1 MISGRCLQGCFTVWA
16 GSRILIVVF
25 FLSVATNLS
34 FAAEESKP
42 AGQPAPPAPTEMV
55 QQSADQASQASLDEA
70 INLARQKI
78 TADPSSVQEQ
88 VSLGFL
94 LLKKGA
100 LAEAQKVFDDA
111 LALNNSYHDA
121 LTGKGIVLARMGKD
135 KEAEELLQK
144 ALVLNPNPVRT
155 HYELGLLYEK
165 REDYTSAVA
174 EYKKGIEKY
183 QQGRK

>member
-1 MISGRCLQGCFTVWA
+1 MMISGRCLQICFTVWA
-16 GSRILIVVF
+16 GWRILIVVF

-34 FAAEESKP
+34 FAAEESQP
-42 AGQPAPPAPTEMV
+42 AGQPAPAEMAE
-55 QQSADQASQASLDEA
+55 QSAAQPSQASLDEA

-111 LALNNSYHDA
+111 LALNNNYHDA

-135 KEAEELLQK
+135 QEAEELFQK

-155 HYELGLLYEK
+155 HYELGFLYEK
-165 REDYTSAVA
+165 RADYTSAVA

>member
-1 MISGRCLQGCFTVWA
+1 MISGRCLQICFTVSA
-16 GSRILIVVF
+16 GWRILIVVF

-34 FAAEESKP
+34 FAAEEL
-42 AGQPAPPAPTEMV
+42 QPADQPAPTEMV
-55 QQSADQASQASLDEA
+55 EQSAAQSSQASLDEA
-70 INLARQKI
+70 ISQARQKI
-78 TADPSSVQEQ
+78 TANPSSVQEQ

-100 LAEAQKVFDDA
+100 LAEAQKAFDDA
-111 LALNNSYHDA
+111 LALNSSYHDA

-155 HYELGLLYEK
+155 YYELGFLYEK
-165 REDYTSAVA
+165 RGDYTSAVA

>member
-1 MISGRCLQGCFTVWA
+1 
-16 GSRILIVVF
+16 
-25 FLSVATNLS
+25 
-34 FAAEESKP
+34 
-42 AGQPAPPAPTEMV
+42 MV

-78 TADPSSVQEQ
+78 TVDPSSVQEH

-94 LLKKGA
+94 LLKKGD

-111 LALNNSYHDA
+111 LALNDSYHDA

-135 KEAEELLQK
+135 QEAEELLQK

-155 HYELGLLYEK
+155 YYELGVLYEK
-165 REDYTSAVA
+165 RGDYTSAVA

>member
-1 MISGRCLQGCFTVWA
+1 MISGRCLQICFTVSA
-16 GSRILIVVF
+16 GWRILIVVF

-34 FAAEESKP
+34 FAAEESQP
-42 AGQPAPPAPTEMV
+42 AGQPAPTEMAE
-55 QQSADQASQASLDEA
+55 QSVAQSSQASLDEA

-78 TADPSSVQEQ
+78 TADPSSVREQ

-111 LALNNSYHDA
+111 LALNNNYHDA

-135 KEAEELLQK
+135 KEAEELLQR

-155 HYELGLLYEK
+155 LYELGFLYEK
-165 REDYTSAVA
+165 RGDYTSAVA
-174 EYKKGIEKY
+174 EYKKGIEKH

>member
-1 MISGRCLQGCFTVWA
+1 MMIPGRCSQRCFIVSA
-16 GSRILIVVF
+16 GWRILIGVL
-25 FLSVATNLS
+25 FLSVATNFA
-34 FAAEESKP
+34 FAAEESQP
-42 AGQPAPPAPTEMV
+42 AGQPAPAEMDE
-55 QQSADQASQASLDEA
+55 QSATQPSQASLDEA

-111 LALNNSYHDA
+111 LALNNNYHDA

-135 KEAEELLQK
+135 QEAEELLQK

-155 HYELGLLYEK
+155 HYELGFLYEK
-165 REDYTSAVA
+165 RGDYTSAVA
-174 EYKKGIEKY
+174 EYKKGIEKH

>member
-1 MISGRCLQGCFTVWA
+1 MMISGRCLQRCFTVSA
-16 GSRILIVVF
+16 GWRILIVVF

-34 FAAEESKP
+34 FAAEESQP
-42 AGQPAPPAPTEMV
+42 AGQPAPTEMV
-55 QQSADQASQASLDEA
+55 QQSAAQSSQASLDEA

-111 LALNNSYHDA
+111 LALNNSYRDA

-135 KEAEELLQK
+135 KEAEVLLQK

-155 HYELGLLYEK
+155 HYELGFLYEK
-165 REDYTSAVA
+165 RGDYTSAVA

>member
-1 MISGRCLQGCFTVWA
+1 MISGRGLQGCFTVWA
-16 GSRILIVVF
+16 GSRILIIVF
-25 FLSVATNLS
+25 FLSVVTNLS
-34 FAAEESKP
+34 FAAEESQP
-42 AGQPAPPAPTEMV
+42 AGQPAPTEMV
-55 QQSADQASQASLDEA
+55 QQPADQASQASLDEA

-135 KEAEELLQK
+135 QEAEELLQR

-155 HYELGLLYEK
+155 YYELGFLYEK
-165 REDYTSAVA
+165 RGDYTSAVA

>member
-1 MISGRCLQGCFTVWA
+1 MMISGRCLQICFTVWA
-16 GSRILIVVF
+16 GWRILIVVF
-25 FLSVATNLS
+25 FLLVATNLS
-34 FAAEESKP
+34 FAS
-42 AGQPAPPAPTEMV
+42 
-55 QQSADQASQASLDEA
+55 SQASLDEA

-121 LTGKGIVLARMGKD
+121 LTGKGIVLERMGKD

-155 HYELGLLYEK
+155 HYELGFLYEK
-165 REDYTSAVA
+165 RGDYTSAVA